1 MFRRLKRSRIV
12 AVGLERFRD
21 PLYRNASLLMLIAVL
36 GGGSGFAFWLI
47 AARYYTPE
55 EVGVAA
61 SLISL
66 ASLVG
71 FFSSLGLGA
80 GLIRFLPTSQTGRN
94 KRINASVTLAGVTAL
109 GVGLLLLSGLAL
121 WAPAVGFA
129 GSSLSYAILF
139 LVFAIGLAL
148 APLVDSSFLGAR
160 RASFVLYRSLV
171 YNSVRLP
178 LPLLL
183 ATLLGAIGILFSLGV
198 ALAVSLALSLF
209 FLLPRLYPG
218 FLPVPSLR
226 LKGLREMVNYSLGNH
241 VANLLYAL
249 PAGLLPLLVLGAV
262 SASSAAHFYM
272 AWILAGFLFL
282 VPASS
287 AASLFVEGSQ
297 PGTYFATDA
306 VRSLRFGLLVL
317 IPGGLTLFLA
327 GPLLLGLFGVDYSRE
342 GLGLLRILVVSAF
355 FVAINTTFFSFLRVD
370 KRVKELILL
379 SLALGVGTVVMSI
392 FLLDGFGVLGPGIAF
407 LSLQAV
413 VSGYVFLRNL
423 PTSKAVARALL
434 RLE

>member
-1 MFRRLKRSRIV
+1 MLRRPKGSRII

-80 GLIRFLPTSQTGRN
+80 GLIRFLPTSSTSRN
-94 KRINASVTLAGVTAL
+94 RRINASVTLAGVTAL

-121 WAPAVGFA
+121 WAPAVGFV
-129 GSSLSYAILF
+129 GSSLSYALLF

-183 ATLLGAIGILFSLGV
+183 ATLLGTIGILFSLGV
-198 ALAVSLALSLF
+198 ALSLSLGLSLF

-218 FLPVPSLR
+218 FSPAPSLR
-226 LKGLREMVNYSLGNH
+226 LKGLRDMVNYSLENH

-249 PAGLLPLLVLGAV
+249 PAGLLPLLVLSAV

-282 VPASS
+282 IPASS

-297 PGTYFATDA
+297 PGTHFATDA
-306 VRSLRFGLLVL
+306 VRSLRFGILVL
-317 IPGGLTLFLA
+317 IPGVLTLFLA

-342 GLGLLRILVVSAF
+342 GVGLLRILAISAF

-379 SLALGVGTVVMSI
+379 SATLGVGIVIASY
-392 FLLDGFGVLGPGIAF
+392 LLIGVYGPLGPGLAF
-407 LSLQAV
+407 LALQAV
-413 VSGYVFLRNL
+413 VSGYVVVRHL
-423 PTSKAVARALL
+423 PATKEVARALI
-434 RLE
+434 RP